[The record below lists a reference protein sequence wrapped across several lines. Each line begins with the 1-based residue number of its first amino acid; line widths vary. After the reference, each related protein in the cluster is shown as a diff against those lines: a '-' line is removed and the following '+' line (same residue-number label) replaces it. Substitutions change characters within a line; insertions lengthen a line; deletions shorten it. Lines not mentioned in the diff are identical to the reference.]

1 MSGLPDVSDVIV
13 DWFTDIKFGIV
24 LRANLNGDWKET
36 VSTITTRGVVQ
47 PYKPQIN
54 EILPEGTW
62 AWQYRSVHCQKDLT
76 VNVNDYIIYNSKRY
90 KVMEKL
96 DFSLYGYY
104 KYVVKEAFET
114 TTSGGSSS

>member
-13 DWFTDIKFGIV
+13 DWFTDISFGIV
-24 LRANLNGDWKET
+24 LRANIKGDWKET
-36 VSTITTRGVVQ
+36 ISTIATSGVVQ

-62 AWQYRSVHCQKDLT
+62 ACQYRSIHCQKDLT

-114 TTSGGSSS
+114 TSGGSSS